1 MPADLPSSGFL
12 TAHAGILAFLVVVIG
27 FLVVNLIVWSILRPS
42 RFSEEKLT
50 TYECGENPTG
60 SAWVQFNIRFYVF
73 ALIFIIFDVE
83 AVFLLPVGGG
93 LPRARGMLAF
103 VEGLVFIAILV
114 VALAY
119 VWRKGDL
126 EWVRAEDRSIGM
138 TEITGPIQNKFS
150 RDEPRLHHRGQRGQ
164 LGAQVQPLADDL
176 RPRLLRHR
184 DDGHR
189 GQPLRLGPLRHDP
202 ARHAPAERPHD
213 RGRHRHPEDGHP
225 A

>member
-1 MPADLPSSGFL
+1 MPSAPTQDFL
-12 TAHAGILAFLVVVIG
+12 TAHASILAFFVIITG
-27 FLVVNLIVWSILRPS
+27 FNLFNLLLWWLIRPS

-83 AVFLLPVGGG
+83 AVFLLPWAVVFRE
-93 LPRARGMLAF
+93 LGMLAF

-126 EWVRAEDRSIGM
+126 EWVRPEDR
-138 TEITGPIQNKFS
+138 ITG
-150 RDEPRLHHRGQRGQ
+150 
-164 LGAQVQPLADDL
+164 
-176 RPRLLRHR
+176 
-184 DDGHR
+184 
-189 GQPLRLGPLRHDP
+189 
-202 ARHAPAERPHD
+202 
-213 RGRHRHPEDGHP
+213 
-225 A
+225 

>member
-1 MPADLPSSGFL
+1 MPTATPASGML
-12 TAHAGILAFLVVVIG
+12 ASYSGVLAFIVVVLG
-27 FLVVNLIVWSILRPS
+27 FLVVNLIAWKVLRPS

-83 AVFLLPVGGG
+83 AVFLLPWAVVFRELG
-93 LPRARGMLAF
+93 LLAF

-126 EWVRAEDRSIGM
+126 EWVRAEDR
-138 TEITGPIQNKFS
+138 N
-150 RDEPRLHHRGQRGQ
+150 
-164 LGAQVQPLADDL
+164 
-176 RPRLLRHR
+176 
-184 DDGHR
+184 
-189 GQPLRLGPLRHDP
+189 
-202 ARHAPAERPHD
+202 
-213 RGRHRHPEDGHP
+213 
-225 A
+225 